1 MGLNIDFNCQ
11 TASIIMKAVLVLS
24 LICVFQISSALI
36 NPVGLK
42 RNQEPPSEIIAAT
55 CEDVVECLQTT
66 GNMVVA
72 GKYGNVRCVKSP
84 GDGSGVIAA
93 DAGIVGTPDK
103 KDYEEGCCP
112 CT

>member
-1 MGLNIDFNCQ
+1 MGNIDFNCQ
-11 TASIIMKAVLVLS
+11 TASIKMKAVLVLS
-24 LICVFQISSALI
+24 LICVSQISSALI
-36 NPVGLK
+36 NPV
-42 RNQEPPSEIIAAT
+42 EPPSEIIAAT

-84 GDGSGVIAA
+84 GDVSGVIAA
-93 DAGIVGTPDK
+93 DAGIVGTSDK

>member
-11 TASIIMKAVLVLS
+11 TASIKMKAVLVLS
-24 LICVFQISSALI
+24 LICVSQISSALI
-36 NPVGLK
+36 NPVVLPVQK

-93 DAGIVGTPDK
+93 DAGIVGT
-103 KDYEEGCCP
+103 
-112 CT
+112 

>member
-1 MGLNIDFNCQ
+1 MGNIDFNCQ
-11 TASIIMKAVLVLS
+11 TASIKMKAVLVLS
-24 LICVFQISSALI
+24 LICVSQMSSALI
-36 NPVGLK
+36 NPVGLEK

-93 DAGIVGTPDK
+93 DAGIVGT
-103 KDYEEGCCP
+103 
-112 CT
+112 